1 MPNLG
6 LLGIT
11 MPNESFYAAAKDGSE
26 VSIDLLAQVIHIEGL
41 RFVFQLSQMEQGLYR
56 HGGIA
61 AFLVQ
66 VIIFAEVGY
75 LMAIS
80 HHSTVRWCSAGIGR
94 IENHFK
100 PFIFPP

>member
-1 MPNLG
+1 MQVTKLG
-6 LLGIT
+6 VCLI
-11 MPNESFYAAAKDGSE
+11 DI
-26 VSIDLLAQVIHIEGL
+26 VS
-41 RFVFQLSQMEQGLYR
+41 
-56 HGGIA
+56 IA

-66 VIIFAEVGY
+66 VIIFAEVGS

-94 IENHFK
+94 IENHSK